1 MRVADWD
8 LDLDVYYSN
17 INQMRMETLLEGASF
32 CMLNIMGSFARISHI
47 TIEVSISTKFLIR
60 RADTA

>member
-32 CMLNIMGSFARISHI
+32 CMPNIMGSFARISHI
-47 TIEVSISTKFLIR
+47 TIEVSINTKFLIR